1 MSVVQT
7 IRTAAAAAIK
17 ALYEQAIPAKDIA
30 INTTKPEFEGEY
42 TILVFPF
49 TKFSKLKPEETGEQ
63 LGKYLSANFP
73 DLVAGYNVI
82 KGFLNLQMQE
92 QYWSEYL
99 QQHFNNRNIG

>member
-1 MSVVQT
+1 MSVVQN

-30 INTTKPEFEGEY
+30 INTTKPEFAGEY

-63 LGKYLSANFP
+63 LGTYLTTHYP
-73 DLVAGYNVI
+73 DLVAGFNVI
-82 KGFLNLQMQE
+82 KGFLNLEIRE
-92 QYWSEYL
+92 QYWAQYL
-99 QQHFNNRNIG
+99 QQHFNN